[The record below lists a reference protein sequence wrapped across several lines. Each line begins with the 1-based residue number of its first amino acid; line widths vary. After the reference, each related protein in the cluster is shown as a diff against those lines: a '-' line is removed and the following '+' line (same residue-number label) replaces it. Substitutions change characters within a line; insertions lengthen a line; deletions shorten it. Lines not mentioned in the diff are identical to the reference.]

1 LCGIAGFVRGPGEA
15 HPDAGEAMAASL
27 SRALDAQRHRG
38 PDDRGLLLDAPA
50 GLAMCRLSILDVDG
64 GHQPI
69 ANEDGSVS
77 VVCNGEIYDYVE
89 TRSALEAA
97 GHRFATRSDTEV
109 LVHLYEDEGPGLCRR
124 LGGMFAFA
132 LWDGRRR
139 RLVLAR
145 DRFGK
150 KPLYWGR
157 TPDGGLAFASELG
170 ALLPILEA
178 AGVRPGVRDQAI
190 YDFLSLGSVPQP
202 ETVYEGVFCLPPASR
217 LVVEAGGEPAIESY
231 WRLDLAPENPPPP
244 YEEAIALA
252 RERISEAVRI
262 RLRSDVP
269 LGVFLSGGVDSA
281 VVAREAVR
289 HAGPGLRAFTVSVGD
304 PRLEESDLARET
316 AERLGL
322 EHTILPLQVAPRD
335 ELERLVRRFGQP
347 FADPSAIP
355 SLAIARLAREHV
367 KVVLNGD
374 GGDEVFCGYRRYL
387 AARRA
392 DRFGRWVPFPGS
404 LASLLHAV
412 PRPPRRRSLR
422 GFAVRFLRGLG
433 LHPGAAYLV
442 WTSDLLVDLDKR
454 PLWRAG
460 AVRPTEVRIAKS
472 LPKRADHL
480 LRMRSG
486 DFAVNLLS
494 DLLVKMDMATMAASL
509 EARSPLLDHRL
520 AEAVAGLPP
529 SHLMR
534 GGRLK
539 SLLRDA
545 YRDELPERVVTAP
558 KRGFEIPLA
567 SWLDGDLREPLHD
580 TIGSPG
586 ARVRSYLD
594 GGAID
599 ALLTGESFG
608 DRNRAFLLYALL
620 VLELWLRERA

>member
-1 LCGIAGFVRGPGEA
+1 VI
-15 HPDAGEAMAASL
+15 
-27 SRALDAQRHRG
+27 
-38 PDDRGLLLDAPA
+38 
-50 GLAMCRLSILDVDG
+50 
-64 GHQPI
+64 
-69 ANEDGSVS
+69 
-77 VVCNGEIYDYVE
+77 
-89 TRSALEAA
+89 
-97 GHRFATRSDTEV
+97 
-109 LVHLYEDEGPGLCRR
+109 
-124 LGGMFAFA
+124 
-132 LWDGRRR
+132 
-139 RLVLAR
+139 
-145 DRFGK
+145 
-150 KPLYWGR
+150 
-157 TPDGGLAFASELG
+157 
-170 ALLPILEA
+170 
-178 AGVRPGVRDQAI
+178 
-190 YDFLSLGSVPQP
+190 
-202 ETVYEGVFCLPPASR
+202 
-217 LVVEAGGEPAIESY
+217 EAGGEPEIESY
-231 WRLDLAPENPPPP
+231 WRLDLCPDGAPPP

-252 RERISEAVRI
+252 RDRISEAVRI

-281 VVAREAVR
+281 VVAREAVL

-304 PRLEESDLARET
+304 PRLDESALAQET

-322 EHTILPLQVAPRD
+322 EHTILPLRVAPRD
-335 ELERLVRRFGQP
+335 ELERLVRHFGQP

-387 AARRA
+387 AAHRA
-392 DRFGRWVPFPGS
+392 DRFGRWVPFPAS

-442 WTSDLLVDLDKR
+442 WTSDLLVDPDKR
-454 PLWRAG
+454 PLWRPG
-460 AVRPTEVRIAKS
+460 AVRPTEVRIAES
-472 LPKRADHL
+472 LPALGAGGGHL

-486 DFAVNLLS
+486 DFAINLLS

-509 EARSPLLDHRL
+509 EARSPLLDHKL

-567 SWLDGDLREPLHD
+567 SWLAGDLREPLLD
-580 TIGSPG
+580 TVGSTG

-599 ALLTGESFG
+599 GLLAGETFG
-608 DRNRAFLLYALL
+608 DRNRVFLLYALL